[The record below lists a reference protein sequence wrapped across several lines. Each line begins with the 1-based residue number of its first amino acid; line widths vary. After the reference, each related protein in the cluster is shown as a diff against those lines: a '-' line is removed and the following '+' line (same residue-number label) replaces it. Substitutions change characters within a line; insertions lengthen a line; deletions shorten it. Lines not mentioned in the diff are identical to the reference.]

1 MTPPTRALFVLHTAA
16 PSGAELAALR
26 LMRALAMLGT
36 VDVEAAYSEDGPMLV
51 RTREAGIRATLLVG
65 GFRSRTMTIQTRNV
79 LRFAT
84 GLVRLVQLGWQL
96 GGLARRTGASVLVAE
111 STKALLMAAVA
122 SRRARVPL
130 VWHVH
135 DRVSQE
141 YFGRLLVI
149 AVRALGWV
157 SGAGYIANSR
167 STLDQLVTWRRRT
180 LVAHPGIEC
189 VESRPRDPQ
198 RPPDRTVVAVVGR
211 LTPWKGQDVF
221 LRAAAELRVRP
232 ARILLVGGTFF
243 DEEPYRA
250 ELEQLADRL
259 GLPVT
264 FTGHVDDPVE
274 HMRRADILVHCS
286 VLAEPFGQ
294 VVVEGM
300 AAGCAVI
307 ASGPGGPAE
316 IVEPGVN
323 GLLVDGGDRQ
333 QLTAALDR
341 LIGDRELRE
350 RLAYGGTVRAERF
363 GIAESAD
370 AVAAFLGEVV
380 GARAGRGRRSDVG

>member
-26 LMRALAMLGT
+26 LMRALAGRGT
-36 VDVEAAYSEDGPMLV
+36 VEVAAAYCEDGPMLA
-51 RTREAGIRATLLVG
+51 RTREAGIPATLLVG
-65 GFRSRTMTIQTRNV
+65 RFDSRAMTIQTRDIR
-79 LRFAT
+79 RFAA
-84 GLVRLVQLGWQL
+84 GLLRLAQLGWRL
-96 GGLARRTGASVLVAE
+96 GDLTRRTGASVLVAE

-135 DRVSQE
+135 DRVSRE
-141 YFGRLLVI
+141 YFGRWLAI
-149 AVRALGWV
+149 ALRVLGWV
-157 SGAGYIANSR
+157 SGAGLIANSR
-167 STLDQLVTWRRRT
+167 STLDQLITWRRPT
-180 LVAHPGIEC
+180 LVAHPGVDRIEPG
-189 VESRPRDPQ
+189 PRDPQ

-221 LRAAAELRVRP
+221 LRAVARLRVRP
-232 ARILLVGGTFF
+232 ARVLLVGGTLFG
-243 DEEPYRA
+243 EEAYRSGLQ
-250 ELEQLADRL
+250 ELADEL

-264 FTGHVDDPVE
+264 FTGHVEDPQE
-274 HMRRADILVHCS
+274 YMRQADVLVHCS

-316 IVEPGVN
+316 IVEPEVS
-323 GLLVDGGDRQ
+323 GLLVDGGDHR

-341 LIGDRELRE
+341 LLQDRSLRE
-350 RLAYGGTVRAERF
+350 RLAHGGTARAERF
-363 GIAESAD
+363 AIAD
-370 AVAAFLGEVV
+370 AARDVAAFLEQVV
-380 GARAGRGRRSDVG
+380 GARTGRRGRSHV